1 MVVAYP
7 YLVTHHHI
15 DARSGVQMQ
24 FARAMTMIRLIL
36 LYLCCFQSLSAEVM
50 DKEPSVAGN
59 WFLVIAGC
67 LIACVCWRWTW
78 WVGLSVLTFLLSWE
92 ILTLCVVFGETAD
105 PDVGPAIRKEF
116 GPGYAAHFGWAT
128 AVVFVFFLAILA
140 QRWYKSVGKTKK
152 TEL

>member
-1 MVVAYP
+1 
-7 YLVTHHHI
+7 
-15 DARSGVQMQ
+15 
-24 FARAMTMIRLIL
+24 MTMIRLIL
-36 LYLCCFQSLSAEVM
+36 LFLCFFQSLSAEVM

-67 LIACVCWRWTW
+67 LFACVVWRWVW
-78 WVGLSVLTFLLSWE
+78 WGGLSVLTILLLWE
-92 ILTLCVVFGETAD
+92 ILGFVFVLHETAT